1 MFFRL
6 FLLFSIVPAV
16 ELALLVYAGSMIGV
30 PETLSIVIAT
40 AIAGAFLVRREG
52 LGVLFRIKEDLAQ
65 GAFPAE
71 SLLDG
76 AMVLVSG
83 ALLLTPGFI
92 TDLIGFLLV
101 IPASRAV
108 MKKILL
114 RLLRRHLESISIE
127 INKPPR

>member
-6 FLLFSIVPAV
+6 FLLFSVVPAV
-16 ELALLVYAGSMIGV
+16 ELALLVYAGSRIGI
-30 PETLSIVIAT
+30 PETISIVIAT

-52 LGVLFRIKEDLAQ
+52 IGVLFRIQEDLSK
-65 GAFPAE
+65 GSFPAD
-71 SLLDG
+71 SIMDG

-108 MKKILL
+108 IKRIVVRQLS
-114 RLLRRHLESISIE
+114 RHMENISIE
-127 INKPPR
+127 IKPPPR

>member
-6 FLLFSIVPAV
+6 FLLFSIIPAV
-16 ELALLVYAGSMIGV
+16 ELALLVYAGSKIGI

-52 LGVLFRIKEDLAQ
+52 LGVLLRIQEDL
-65 GAFPAE
+65 GRGSFPAN

-101 IPASRAV
+101 IPASRTV
-108 MKKILL
+108 IKRIVV
-114 RLLRRHLESISIE
+114 RLLRRHLENISIE
-127 INKPPR
+127 IKPPPR

>member
-6 FLLFSIVPAV
+6 FLLFSIVPAI
-16 ELALLVYAGSMIGV
+16 ELALLVYAGSEIGIL
-30 PETLSIVIAT
+30 ETLSIVIAT

-52 LGVLFRIKEDLAQ
+52 VGVVFRLQEELNH
-65 GAFPAE
+65 GTFPAE

-101 IPASRAV
+101 LPAPRGII
-108 MKKILL
+108 KRILISQ
-114 RLLRRHLESISIE
+114 LRRHLERINIE
-127 INKPPR
+127 IKPPPM

>member
-16 ELALLVYAGSMIGV
+16 ELALLVYAGSKIGI

-52 LGVLFRIKEDLAQ
+52 LGVLLRIQEDLSR
-65 GAFPAE
+65 GSFPAG

-83 ALLLTPGFI
+83 VLLLTPGFM

-108 MKKILL
+108 IKRILV
-114 RLLRRHLESISIE
+114 RLIRRHLENISIE
-127 INKPPR
+127 INPPR

>member
-16 ELALLVYAGSMIGV
+16 ELALLVYAGSEIGI
-30 PETLSIVIAT
+30 PETISIVIAT

-52 LGVLFRIKEDLAQ
+52 LGVVFRIQEDLSR
-65 GAFPAE
+65 GSFPAE

-101 IPASRAV
+101 LPAPRAV
-108 MKKILL
+108 IKRILV
-114 RLLRRHLESISIE
+114 RLLRRHLEKINIE
-127 INKPPR
+127 INPPR

>member
-1 MFFRL
+1 M
-6 FLLFSIVPAV
+6 
-16 ELALLVYAGSMIGV
+16 
-30 PETLSIVIAT
+30 
-40 AIAGAFLVRREG
+40 RREG
-52 LGVLFRIKEDLAQ
+52 LSVLLRIQEDLGQ
-65 GAFPAE
+65 GSFPAD

-108 MKKILL
+108 IKRIVV
-114 RLLRRHLESISIE
+114 RLLRRHLENISID
-127 INKPPR
+127 INPPPR